1 MSFAF
6 GSSGTSFN
14 SGVSFSYI
22 TGVPDTKAVTP
33 PARTVL
39 FKNLLKRD
47 ASTREKAISE
57 LLTQLQAKNPETLDK
72 TTYYAWIQL
81 YAKLA
86 IDISRVVRDKAHR
99 CQGYIC
105 SILGPQSVPHLG
117 DAICPWLLGTV
128 DSDRQVAMA
137 AMQSLDIA
145 FPDPEKRG
153 KFLKTFRKSCVT
165 TLVEA
170 LRTETKDSLSDDR
183 FVTKEEADAK
193 FNRFRSS
200 GIALLGNLLPFK
212 QSELDEGCED
222 ILHDDK
228 LWNSVTS
235 DDSALAQAVI
245 TLASKMITDDSLHE
259 TFSNTLLRKGLGSI
273 NPGCISTYTK
283 LITKLTV
290 TNPEIWSMAKKP
302 LTPQLSKYLRTSKAW
317 NEIPVLIEAIN
328 RTSLATDM
336 DKLMAD
342 FLSGVTSDESPGAW
356 ICFFDTIAKIAN
368 TSQLGAALSQLGKLK
383 EIIRPRG
390 LCNATL
396 TPTGQMYPYV
406 SNLAR
411 ACHSEFETAY
421 NAAITRTT
429 EKKDFLTFEK
439 LMQLTAFLM
448 EDEPLRPIL
457 GPGIEAIFTFPVEK
471 ATKALLYPVN
481 KFHLL
486 SESLQNKFIEFTM
499 ALPLHFTADN
509 VGLLLDLAQD
519 MARKMPA
526 EDVDKFF
533 AITTDN
539 IAKVEDT
546 ETRQNLLHAFVSSH
560 WPTTLPDS
568 VVTLLEGTLDHSSTA
583 LLLKG
588 SFTDEQK
595 KALFSHFEDDL
606 LGDPTALEDLSDGV
620 LTRLCDGFLVDNR
633 SILFEDVMF
642 EPFIE
647 KLLGKI
653 EELEY
658 TNKELASKLA
668 EQCVKA
674 GLKDYLLSSGVRDFI
689 ADLSK
694 RVAVPWL
701 FEACQ
706 LFLTKL
712 QNLLQYDLSPSL
724 TVTSKFGG
732 AVLFEQFVGPDEL
745 AGVKPEPRLIDEALG
760 LFGFMFTLDKIKP
773 VDDTLVEYV
782 TVAKKYTEL
791 NSVTTD
797 FDFDRYAAFASMNA
811 LSNDLKTKFE
821 DNSKLNGPAAFYY
834 AQIVADTTVP
844 VGTVNVRKLVQEEK
858 YTEALIDI
866 VSRSEEDFQQTLSY
880 LASEI
885 PSVSALEI
893 EAKSGFNRLVLINCI
908 FECSEYELDIPL
920 QRLSMMT
927 NTLFDWCLEAENAF
941 ELDFI
946 PIRAEIAKLILHLED
961 QDVSRDLYEKFLSF
975 VIEGLNILSSLDKD
989 TIDGDIAEIVDG
1001 FRLQLFKILAT
1012 YFNNKETNPVLAE
1025 VWKEEIDSVWEDL
1038 AGHFCTYVTSPS
1050 PLAVKVDRLLGR
1062 IAVHVPIK
1070 YFELDKLFGVVARSS
1085 PDCQF
1090 AATKL
1095 ALKMIPDQQEELS
1108 INVELAK
1115 TKVASEHDDEDHNID
1130 VTLSPELRSVVESA
1144 EPGSSRFLLAWIL
1157 ILDHLDASSYAIKQ
1171 VYLDQL
1177 KSSDAVNDMLTCI
1190 SEMVQTNPSTK
1201 NHTAF
1206 PKTLDLSVL
1215 AAHLY
1220 YRALVHLGSIT
1231 RLWFADIKKR
1241 SVALAVKETT
1251 KKHFSPQLIE
1261 DEMERVEELLNKAS
1275 LDDSMSVRF
1284 NKQTHEVRATYL
1296 VDEQKME
1303 ISIVIPDDY
1312 PLSAVTVEGAVRVG
1326 VRENKWRAWLLA
1338 SQAIVANKNGTIVD
1352 ALELF
1357 KKNISLH
1364 FSGVTEC
1371 AICYSILHQD
1381 KSLPSKTCGT
1391 CKNKFHSDCLYKW
1404 FKSSNSSTCP
1414 LCRSTFSF
1422 RVGK

>member
-1 MSFAF
+1 M
-6 GSSGTSFN
+6 
-14 SGVSFSYI
+14 
-22 TGVPDTKAVTP
+22 
-33 PARTVL
+33 L

-57 LLTQLQAKNPETLDK
+57 LLTQLQTNPEHLDK
-72 TTYYAWIQL
+72 PTYYAWVQL
-81 YAKLA
+81 YSKLA

-99 CQGYIC
+99 VQGHVC
-105 SILGPQSVPHLG
+105 SILGPQSVPNLG
-117 DAICPWLLGTV
+117 EAICPWLLGTV

-137 AMQSLDIA
+137 AMQSLDVA
-145 FPDPEKRG
+145 FPDPEKKG
-153 KFLKTFRKSCVT
+153 KFLKAFRKSCVT

-183 FVTKEEADAK
+183 FVTKEEAEAK

-212 QSELDEGCED
+212 QAELDEGCED

-235 DDSALAQAVI
+235 DDSSLAQAVI
-245 TLASKMITDDSLHE
+245 TLAGKMVTDDALHT
-259 TFSNTLLRKGLGSI
+259 TFSNTILRKGLGSV
-273 NPGCISTYTK
+273 NPACVSSYTK
-283 LITKLTV
+283 LITKLTL
-290 TNPEIWSMAKKP
+290 TNPDVWTFAKKP

-317 NEIPVLIEAIN
+317 NEIPALVEAVN
-328 RTSLATDM
+328 KTALSTDM
-336 DKLMAD
+336 NKLMGE
-342 FLSGVTSDESPGAW
+342 FLAGVTSDESPMAW
-356 ICFFDTIAKIAN
+356 ICFFDTISKISN
-368 TSQLGAALSQLGKLK
+368 TSQLESAFSQLGKLK
-383 EIIRPRG
+383 EIIRPKG

-396 TPTGQMYPYV
+396 IPTGQMYPYV
-406 SNLAR
+406 SDLAR
-411 ACHSEFETAY
+411 GDYPAFEKAY
-421 NAAITRTT
+421 NGAVDKA
-429 EKKDFLTFEK
+429 KKDFPTFEK

-448 EDEPLRPIL
+448 EDEPLRGVL
-457 GPGIEAIFTFPVEK
+457 ESGIEATFLFPVEK

-486 SESLQNKFIEFTM
+486 TEPLQAKFVEFTM
-499 ALPLHFTADN
+499 ALPTHFTAEN
-509 VGLLLDLAQD
+509 VKLLLDLAQD
-519 MARKMPA
+519 MARKMSP
-526 EDVDKFF
+526 EDLDKFF
-533 AITTDN
+533 SITTEQ
-539 IAKVEDT
+539 ISQVEDT
-546 ETRQNLLHAFVSSH
+546 ESRQTLLHAFVSSY

-595 KALFSHFEDDL
+595 KKLFSHFEDDL
-606 LGDPTALEDLSDGV
+606 LSDPTALEDLSDGV

-633 SILFEDVMF
+633 NILFEDGMF
-642 EPFIE
+642 EPFLE

-653 EELEY
+653 TELEY
-658 TNKELASKLA
+658 TNQELAEKLSH
-668 EQCVKA
+668 ECVKA
-674 GLKDYLLSSGVRDFI
+674 GLEDYLLNPGSRDFI
-689 ADLSK
+689 SDLSK
-694 RVAVPWL
+694 RVPLPWL
-701 FEACQ
+701 FEATGQ
-706 LFLTKL
+706 FLTKL
-712 QNLLQYDLSPSL
+712 QSLLEYDLSPSL

-745 AGVKPEPRLIDEALG
+745 AGVKPESKLIEEALG
-760 LFGFMFTLDKIKP
+760 LFAFMFTLDKIKP
-773 VDDTLVEYV
+773 VDDTLIEYV

-791 NSVTTD
+791 NSVSTD

-811 LSNDLKTKFE
+811 LSESLLAKFE
-821 DNSKLNGPAAFYY
+821 AGSKNNGPIAFYY
-834 AQIVADTTVP
+834 AQIVADVVVP
-844 VGTVNVRKLVQEEK
+844 TGPLNVRKLAQEGN

-866 VSRSEEDFQQTLSY
+866 VSRAEEDFQQTLSY

-885 PSVSALEI
+885 PSVSAADI
-893 EAKSGFNRLVLINCI
+893 ESKGGFNRLVLINVI
-908 FECSEYELDIPL
+908 FEQSEYELEIPL
-920 QRLSMMT
+920 QRLGMLT

-946 PIRAEIAKLILHLED
+946 PIRAEIAKLILHLEG
-961 QDVSRDLYEKFLSF
+961 QQVSRDMYEKFLSF

-989 TIDGDIAEIVDG
+989 TVEGDIAEIVDG

-1012 YFNNKETNPVLAE
+1012 YFNNKETNPTLLE

-1038 AGHFCTYVTSPS
+1038 AGHFCSYFTTPS

-1062 IAVHVPIK
+1062 IAVHIPSK
-1070 YFELDKLFGVVARSS
+1070 YFELEQLFGVVAKSS

-1095 ALKMIPDQQEELS
+1095 ALKMIPEHQEELS

-1115 TKVASEHDDEDHNID
+1115 TKVSEEDDEEID

-1144 EPGSSRFLLAWIL
+1144 EPGSSRFLLGWIL
-1157 ILDHLDASSYAIKQ
+1157 LLDHLDASSYAIKQ

-1177 KSSDAVNDMLTCI
+1177 KSSDSVNEMLTCV
-1190 SEMVQTNPSTK
+1190 SELVQTNPSSK

-1206 PKTLDLSVL
+1206 PKTLDLAVL

-1241 SVALAVKETT
+1241 QVALAVRETT
-1251 KKHFSPQLIE
+1251 KKSFSPQLIE
-1261 DEMERVEELLNKAS
+1261 DEMERVEELLNKTS
-1275 LDDSMSVRF
+1275 MDDSMSVRF

-1312 PLSAVTVEGAVRVG
+1312 PLTAVTVEGAVRVG